1 MPEPN
6 HQYLAGLVIRFK
18 QRDTDAFA
26 ELYALTYN
34 KVYNYARHYLKDEY
48 LAQDA
53 MQEVFISA
61 FRNIDKLSD
70 PTLFIDWLNGISL
83 HVCYDIQQKQYG
95 HQDLSDPELLEL
107 ARDERPHSDPEALAL
122 YWDEVARLR
131 RAMDELPFQ
140 ERAVLAMRYYN
151 NMKLEEIAGAME
163 LSRSTIKRYIASGKE
178 HLSRKL
184 KG

>member
-18 QRDTDAFA
+18 QRDADAFA

-53 MQEVFISA
+53 MQEVYISA

-70 PTLFIDWLNGISL
+70 PTLFIAWLNRISF
-83 HVCYDIQQKQYG
+83 HVCYDIQQKHYG
-95 HQDLSDPELLEL
+95 RQDFSDPELLEL
-107 ARDERPHSDPEALAL
+107 VRDEHPHSDPEALTL
-122 YWDEVARLR
+122 YLDEITRLR
-131 RAMDELPFQ
+131 RALDELPFQ
-140 ERAVLAMRYYN
+140 ERAVLVMRYYN
-151 NMKLEEIAGAME
+151 DMKLEEIASTME

-178 HLSRKL
+178 HLARKL

>member
-6 HQYLAGLVIRFK
+6 HQYLAGLVTRFK
-18 QRDTDAFA
+18 QQDTDAFA

-53 MQEVFISA
+53 MQEVYICA

-70 PTLFIDWLNGISL
+70 PTLFIAWLNRISF
-83 HVCYDIQQKQYG
+83 HVCYDLRQKQLG
-95 HQDLSDPELLEL
+95 FQDFSDPELLEL
-107 ARDERPHSDPEALAL
+107 VRDEHPGSDPEALAVRAS
-122 YWDEVARLR
+122 EIEQLR
-131 RAMDELPFQ
+131 RAIEELPFQ
-140 ERAVLAMRYYN
+140 ERAALSMRYYN
-151 NMKLEEIAGAME
+151 DMKLEEIAGAME
-163 LSRSTIKRYIASGKE
+163 LSRSTIKRYIASAKE
-178 HLSRKL
+178 HLARKL

>member
-6 HQYLAGLVIRFK
+6 HQYLAGLVLRFQ
-18 QRDTDAFA
+18 QRDADAFA
-26 ELYALTYN
+26 ELYALTYD

-53 MQEVFISA
+53 LQEVYISA

-70 PTLFIDWLNGISL
+70 PTLFIAWLNRISF
-83 HVCYDIQQKQYG
+83 HVCYDIRQEQYG
-95 HQDLSDPELLEL
+95 RQNISDPELLEL
-107 ARDERPHSDPEALAL
+107 VRDERPHFDPEAWAL
-122 YWDEVARLR
+122 HLDEVSRLR
-131 RAMDELPFQ
+131 RALDGLPFQ

-151 NMKLEEIAGAME
+151 DMKLEEIASTME
-163 LSRSTIKRYIASGKE
+163 LSRSTIKRYIASGKKR
-178 HLSRKL
+178 LARKL

>member
-6 HQYLAGLVIRFK
+6 HQYLAGLVLRFK
-18 QRDTDAFA
+18 RRDINAFA

-34 KVYNYARHYLKDEY
+34 KVYNYARHYLKDDY

-53 MQEVFISA
+53 MQEVYVSA

-70 PTLFIDWLNGISL
+70 PTLFIAWLNRISF
-83 HVCYDIQQKQYG
+83 HVCYDIRQRQYG
-95 HQDLSDPELLEL
+95 HQDFSDPELLEL
-107 ARDERPHSDPEALAL
+107 ARDERPHSDPEALIL
-122 YWDEVARLR
+122 HLDEIARLR
-131 RAMDELPFQ
+131 RAMDELPSH
-140 ERAVLAMRYYN
+140 ERAVLVMRYYN
-151 NMKLEEIAGAME
+151 GMKLEAIAGSMK

-178 HLSRKL
+178 HLARKL